1 MLARLKNNIINI
13 VETIGFDMMR
23 RMIDLYSGLGGA
35 SEAFLNAGWQ
45 VDRFESNP
53 LLEDVPNTTLCDL
66 KKYKVAAINVDFL
79 WCSPPCYEFSQAFS
93 APGPVSRRRGE
104 DYVPSME
111 HLEICIEHRDRLQPR
126 WWVIENVVGAIPF
139 FEPYLGSPRQIV
151 GPFVLW
157 GNFPYLPFTKTQEFV
172 MKGHKA
178 KNDKRWSPIRS
189 NHRALIP
196 YILSESMRL
205 AVSNPT
211 LEDYI

>member
-1 MLARLKNNIINI
+1 
-13 VETIGFDMMR
+13 
-23 RMIDLYSGLGGA
+23 MIDLFSGLGGA
-35 SEAFLNAGWQ
+35 SEAFLKAGWR
-45 VDRFESNP
+45 VERFDNNP
-53 LLEDVPNTTLCDL
+53 LLEDVPHTTMIDL
-66 KKYKVAAINVDFL
+66 STHKVAPASSIDFL

-93 APGPVSRRRGE
+93 APGPVARRRGE
-104 DYVPSME
+104 DYVPSMDL
-111 HLEICIEHRDRLQPR
+111 LEVCIEHRNRIQPR
-126 WWVIENVVGAIPF
+126 WWVIENVIGSIPH
-139 FEPYLGSPRQIV
+139 FELILGPPRQIV

-196 YILSESMRL
+196 FILSESMRL
-205 AVSNPT
+205 SVSNPT

>member
-1 MLARLKNNIINI
+1 MQRH
-13 VETIGFDMMR
+13 
-23 RMIDLYSGLGGA
+23 MIDLFSGLGA
-35 SEAFLNAGWQ
+35 RSEAFLKAGWT
-45 VDRFESNP
+45 VYRYDNNP
-53 LLEDVPNTTLCDL
+53 LLEDVPNTVMMDL
-66 KKYKVAAINVDFL
+66 TTHKVATACDIDFL

-93 APGPVSRRRGE
+93 APGPVARRRGE
-104 DYVPSME
+104 DYVPSMDL
-111 HLEICIEHRDRLQPR
+111 LEVCIEHRDRIRPR
-126 WWVIENVVGAIPF
+126 WWVIENVMGSIPY

-172 MKGHKA
+172 MKGHKK
-178 KNDKRWSPIRS
+178 KNDKRWSPLRS